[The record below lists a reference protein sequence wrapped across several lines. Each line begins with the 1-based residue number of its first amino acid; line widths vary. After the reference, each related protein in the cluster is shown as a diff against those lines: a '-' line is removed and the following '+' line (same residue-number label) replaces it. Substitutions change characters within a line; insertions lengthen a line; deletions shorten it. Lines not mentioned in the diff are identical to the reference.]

1 MGERLNTNL
10 ILIAICG
17 SVLSMGIASHFS
29 RIHSARIDAR
39 MVQVQPRYDA
49 SVSVGI
55 PQPSVT
61 DNSINSKSVPKYEE
75 ATLTQLEN
83 TQMIV
88 KKILAFEEGFRSRP
102 YICSAGYITIGY
114 GTKLHKRKGMNPNNF
129 PLTINEAAATEML
142 NDDLTETI
150 NALQRSKQGAVF
162 NNLSQTRKNLII
174 SMAYQLGVT
183 GVLKFKKTWKFLA
196 AEMYSEAATE
206 MLDSKWF
213 LDTPERAKRHSV
225 VMAVDNMNNYRIYF

>member
-1 MGERLNTNL
+1 
-10 ILIAICG
+10 
-17 SVLSMGIASHFS
+17 
-29 RIHSARIDAR
+29 
-39 MVQVQPRYDA
+39 
-49 SVSVGI
+49 
-55 PQPSVT
+55 
-61 DNSINSKSVPKYEE
+61 
-75 ATLTQLEN
+75 
-83 TQMIV
+83 MIV